1 MIKYS
6 IKSNLLFG
14 ALFSILVTA
23 VIMGI
28 IGIRLTSDF
37 LTNRFHSNFEL
48 LAVNL
53 AKNAELGVLLNDT
66 MMLQRL
72 VDNMIEQ
79 DDVKRILIVS
89 KEKSVLAKA
98 EKEISHQDIIKIEMP
113 VLTQSMTEQSMIHE
127 NIEKNDTIGNVHL
140 DYSKESLD
148 ILKNK
153 MTMRFIFFALLL
165 TFVSAGW
172 YWFFSRSIVKTLN
185 NLVDVS
191 RQVSA
196 GSMDVNAGGGNYYET
211 KILASA
217 FNDMLAS
224 LKEQRIAL
232 EKAYAQMADQKSM
245 AKVGRFSLMVAH
257 EIKNPLSIIKG
268 SMNILKKSATS
279 DKMRENMFTYQE
291 EEINRINLLV
301 ENFLLYSKPFEPVM
315 QQMDMNAFVK
325 KLTAKLDRV
334 DFEKHIKVVEKVEDH
349 NTQVMCDTAL
359 MERALN
365 NIFKN
370 CFEACSRDDTVEL
383 HTRTLDGQWIL
394 LIKDSGP
401 GIDKEALENLFEPF
415 YTTKAK
421 GTGLGLAIVKDIVIL
436 HNGEINAGNNEKKGA
451 FFKIFLP
458 CTELH

>member
-14 ALFSILVTA
+14 ALFSILATA

-48 LAVNL
+48 MAVNL

-98 EKEISHQDIIKIEMP
+98 EKEISQQDIIKIEMP
-113 VLTQSMTEQSMIHE
+113 VLTQSMAEQSMIHE
-127 NIEKNDTIGNVHL
+127 NIDKNDTIGSVHL

-153 MTMRFIFFALLL
+153 MTLRFISFALLL

-211 KILASA
+211 KVLASA

-268 SMNILKKSATS
+268 SMNILKKPETS

-325 KLTAKLDRV
+325 KLTAKLERV

-401 GIDKEALENLFEPF
+401 GIDKEVLENLFEPF

-458 CTELH
+458 CTS